1 LETALKGV
9 FNRVLTVLWLQDN
22 IIRVDGA
29 KAIAEALK
37 VNAVVNTLYL
47 GGNSIGDEGAKAIA
61 EALKVNAVMTTL
73 NLGGNNIGVEGAKAI
88 AEALKVTAVLTT
100 LELGYNSIGD
110 DGAKAIAEALKVTA
124 VLKNLRKAS
133 ASGTEFTGKWRGKNA
148 ISHSI
153 ASFQTSAH
161 ASGRPCSKELMTN
174 ELNDDTG
181 GRPPSRCPAGIRD
194 RPVTPCARSPGTT
207 AAHGCRLIAC
217 VCRPARRPTSRTVQ
231 DGAQAS
237 ISALKRAAHARSQ
250 AGACYS
256 LCRARQRATRTPF

>member
-1 LETALKGV
+1 ML
-9 FNRVLTVLWLQDN
+9 
-22 IIRVDGA
+22 
-29 KAIAEALK
+29 AI
-37 VNAVVNTLYL
+37 T
-47 GGNSIGDEGAKAIA
+47 
-61 EALKVNAVMTTL
+61 
-73 NLGGNNIGVEGAKAI
+73 
-88 AEALKVTAVLTT
+88 
-100 LELGYNSIGD
+100 
-110 DGAKAIAEALKVTA
+110 
-124 VLKNLRKAS
+124 
-133 ASGTEFTGKWRGKNA
+133 
-148 ISHSI
+148 HSF

-217 VCRPARRPTSRTVQ
+217 VCRPARRPTGRTVQ

-237 ISALKRAAHARSQ
+237 IAALKRAAHARSQ

-256 LCRARQRATRTPF
+256 LCYKDACYKDAFLSAFPKPVLRCVPPRTAAHARTTSAST

>member
-1 LETALKGV
+1 MWIAVLGSVKLFPNLEAALKGV
-9 FNRVLTVLWLQDN
+9 FNRVL
-22 IIRVDGA
+22 
-29 KAIAEALK
+29 
-37 VNAVVNTLYL
+37 
-47 GGNSIGDEGAKAIA
+47 
-61 EALKVNAVMTTL
+61 
-73 NLGGNNIGVEGAKAI
+73 
-88 AEALKVTAVLTT
+88 
-100 LELGYNSIGD
+100 
-110 DGAKAIAEALKVTA
+110 
-124 VLKNLRKAS
+124 KNLRKAS
-133 ASGTEFTGKWRGKNA
+133 AQLGKRRKSGKPSRKMLAFHSGKPTRQKC
-148 ISHSI
+148 SRSTHSI

-207 AAHGCRLIAC
+207 AAHGFAC

-237 ISALKRAAHARSQ
+237 IAALKRAAHARSQ

-256 LCRARQRATRTPF
+256 LCRARQRVLQGRLFKCLPQAGSSLRAPPARRRMPAQLPRRPDMREAYATLG

>member
-1 LETALKGV
+1 ML
-9 FNRVLTVLWLQDN
+9 
-22 IIRVDGA
+22 
-29 KAIAEALK
+29 
-37 VNAVVNTLYL
+37 
-47 GGNSIGDEGAKAIA
+47 
-61 EALKVNAVMTTL
+61 
-73 NLGGNNIGVEGAKAI
+73 
-88 AEALKVTAVLTT
+88 
-100 LELGYNSIGD
+100 
-110 DGAKAIAEALKVTA
+110 
-124 VLKNLRKAS
+124 
-133 ASGTEFTGKWRGKNA
+133 A

-237 ISALKRAAHARSQ
+237 IAALKRAAHARSQ

-256 LCRARQRATRTPF
+256 LCRARQRVLQGRLFKCLPQAGSSLRAPPARRRMPAQLPRRPDMREAYATLG

>member
-1 LETALKGV
+1 MWIAVLGFVKIFPNLEATGLGV
-9 FNRVLTVLWLQDN
+9 FNR
-22 IIRVDGA
+22 
-29 KAIAEALK
+29 
-37 VNAVVNTLYL
+37 
-47 GGNSIGDEGAKAIA
+47 
-61 EALKVNAVMTTL
+61 
-73 NLGGNNIGVEGAKAI
+73 
-88 AEALKVTAVLTT
+88 
-100 LELGYNSIGD
+100 
-110 DGAKAIAEALKVTA
+110 

-133 ASGTEFTGKWRGKNA
+133 ALLGERRKTVEAKSKMLAFHSGKPTRQKCSRST
-148 ISHSI
+148 HSI

-161 ASGRPCSKELMTN
+161 ASGHPCSKELMTN

-237 ISALKRAAHARSQ
+237 IAALKRAAHARSQ

-256 LCRARQRATRTPF
+256 LCRARQRVQQGRLFKCLPQAGSSLRAPPARRRMPAQLPRRPDMREAYATLG